1 MTATLD
7 AEMLTP
13 LLIYQQMAT
22 VSAMSADKLGRV
34 GVVVN
39 RVSGVGPVLAAASH
53 AETVGYGAA
62 WLTNGGPED
71 CMPLLAAIATRTT
84 RLRLG
89 TSVVQTYPRHP
100 VVLAAE
106 ANVID
111 QLAPGRLRLGIGP
124 SHDVVMA
131 MMGIQRVAPFGH
143 LREYLQVVRDLCSG
157 QPVDFTGDHYRV
169 ASSLNR
175 RVDVPILVGALQ
187 PKTFELAG
195 QAADGAITW
204 LCPAG
209 YLADVG
215 LPAMERGAQSGD
227 RSRPP
232 LVAHLAVCVHQ
243 DAGEVRAAVRDGT
256 PNIRF
261 PSYQRMLVRAGL
273 DEATAGAWTD
283 KLVDEVI
290 AWGPAPEVAG
300 RIQQMFEIGA
310 DEVLIRPIGA
320 GAAPQEVIRWTIES
334 VAAELSRL

>member
-1 MTATLD
+1 MPAD
-7 AEMLTP
+7 KREMP
-13 LLIYQQMAT
+13 
-22 VSAMSADKLGRV
+22 ADKLGRV

-39 RVSGVGPVLAAASH
+39 RVTGVDEVLAAASH
-53 AETVGYGAA
+53 AEALGFGAA

-71 CMPLLAAIATRTT
+71 CLTLLAAIATRTT
-84 RLRLG
+84 GLRLG

-131 MMGIQRVAPFGH
+131 AMGIERVAPFEH
-143 LREYLQVVRDLCSG
+143 LREYLQVVQELCSG
-157 QPVDFTGDHYRV
+157 RPVNFTGDHYRV

-175 RVDVPILVGALQ
+175 RVDVPVMVGALQ

-195 QAADGAITW
+195 QAAGGAITW
-204 LCPAG
+204 LCPAR

-215 LPAMERGAQSGD
+215 LPAMERGAQRGE

-243 DAGEVRAAVRDGT
+243 DAREVRAAVRDGI

-273 DEATAGAWTD
+273 DEAAGGVWTD
-283 KLVDEVI
+283 TLIDEVI
-290 AWGPAPEVAG
+290 AWGPALKVAG
-300 RIQQMFEIGA
+300 RIRQLLETGA

-320 GAAPQEVIRWTIES
+320 GTAPEEVIRRTVES
-334 VAAELSRL
+334 VAAELSRR